1 MRGVA
6 LRIRGLV
13 QGVGF
18 RPHVWRLAHES
29 SLRGDVLNDGE
40 GVLVRAWGPQD
51 EIDRFCR
58 RVRDEAPPLA
68 RIDSV
73 ERSPIDLPPP
83 LDGFQIAASRG
94 GAVATGIVPDAATC
108 PACLAEIGDPAQ
120 RRHGYAFTNCTHCGP
135 RLSIITGIPYDRPR
149 TSMADFELCPA
160 CRAEYENP
168 ADRRFHAQP
177 IACPDCG
184 PRLWLEDASGARRA
198 GDDPIGQAADLLR
211 AGRILAIKGIG
222 GFHLACDARDA
233 AAIGE
238 LRRRKNRGDKP
249 FALMMPDLDAAT
261 AYVRIDAAAVSFLA
275 GPAAPILLLP
285 PVAGGMPLP
294 QAIAPGQAELGI
306 MLPYSPLHHLLLRR
320 FGGPLVMTSGNCSD
334 EPQCTA
340 NEDAR
345 ARLSGLADALLMHDR
360 GIVNRVDDSVARM
373 AAGAPRLMRRARG
386 FAPGRLTLPDGLQA
400 APQILAMGAEL
411 KNTFCLGGAGAA
423 ILSQHIGDLGDAL
436 TVADYRKALALY
448 RDLFAFAPRA
458 IAVDRHP
465 DYAATRIGEE
475 IAAKAGLPVIRVQH
489 HHAHIAAC
497 MAEHGLGAGA
507 GPVLGVALDG
517 IGLGADDTI
526 WGGEFLLCTYREFR
540 RLGRIAPVALLG
552 GNQAMRQP
560 WRSAYAHLRRFTD
573 WDEMTRRHGDLPI
586 LRRLATKNLTALDH
600 MMARG
605 LNAPLASSTGRL
617 FDAVAAALDIVPE
630 TLSFEGEA
638 AQKLE
643 ALALTASGDA
653 AAYPYALEHG
663 ELAELSWAPLWAAIL
678 ADLTRGEAPAF
689 IARRFHEALA
699 DAVATLAR
707 SLAERHGAGRVAL
720 SGGVF
725 HNRLLLESVLARL
738 DRSGLRVLAH
748 AQVPSGDGGLALGQ
762 AAIAA
767 ARMIEA
773 P

>member
-1 MRGVA
+1 MHGVA

-29 SLRGDVLNDGE
+29 NLSGDVLNDGE

-73 ERSPIDLPPP
+73 ERSPIDLPAPV
-83 LDGFQIAASRG
+83 DGFRIAASQA

-108 PACLAEIGDPAQ
+108 PECLAEIGDPAQ

-149 TSMADFELCPA
+149 TSMAAFELCPA
-160 CRAEYENP
+160 CRAEYEDP

-177 IACPDCG
+177 IACPVCG
-184 PRLWLEDASGARRA
+184 PHLWLEDAAGAHIA
-198 GDDPIGQAADLLR
+198 GDDVLGQAAGLLR

-238 LRRRKNRGDKP
+238 LRRRKRRGDKP
-249 FALMMPDLDAAT
+249 FALMMPDLASAAT
-261 AYVRIDAAAVSFLA
+261 FVRMDANAAAFLE
-275 GPAAPILLLP
+275 GPEAPILLLP
-285 PVAGGMPLP
+285 PRGSGQSLPAG
-294 QAIAPGQAELGI
+294 IAPGQAELGI

-320 FGGPLVMTSGNCSD
+320 FGGPLVMTSGNRSD
-334 EPQCTA
+334 EPQCTD
-340 NEDAR
+340 NGDAR
-345 ARLSGLADALLMHDR
+345 ARLCDLADAFLMHDR

-373 AAGAPRLMRRARG
+373 AADAPRLMRRARG
-386 FAPGRLTLPDGLQA
+386 FAPARLALPGELQA
-400 APQILAMGAEL
+400 APPILAMGAEL
-411 KNTFCLGGAGAA
+411 KNTFCLGGAAAA

-436 TVADYRKALALY
+436 TVADYRQALALY
-448 RDLFAFAPRA
+448 RDLFAFTPGA

-465 DYAATRIGEE
+465 DYASTVIGNE
-475 IAAKAGLPVIRVQH
+475 IAAQGGLPVIRVQH

-497 MAEHGLGAGA
+497 MAEHGLGTDA

-517 IGLGADDTI
+517 IGLGADDAI
-526 WGGEFLLCTYREFR
+526 WGGEFLLCTYRDFR
-540 RLGRIAPVALLG
+540 RLGRIAPVALPG

-560 WRSAYAHLRRFTD
+560 WRNAYAHLRRFTD
-573 WDEMTRRHGDLPI
+573 WDEITRRHGDLPV
-586 LRRLATKNLTALDH
+586 LRRLATKNLAALDH

-617 FDAVAAALDIVPE
+617 FDAVAAILDIVPE

-643 ALALTASGDA
+643 ALALTASDEAG
-653 AAYPYALEHG
+653 AYPYTLEDG
-663 ELAELSWAPLWAAIL
+663 DVAELSWAPLWAAIL
-678 ADLTRGEAPAF
+678 ADLARGEAPAL
-689 IARRFHEALA
+689 IARRFHETLA

-707 SLAERHGAGRVAL
+707 SLAERHGAGIVAL

-725 HNRLLLESVLARL
+725 HNRLLLEAVLARL
-738 DRSGLRVLAH
+738 DRSGLRILAH
-748 AQVPSGDGGLALGQ
+748 EQVPSGDGGLALGQ

-767 ARMIEA
+767 ACIIGA
-773 P
+773 